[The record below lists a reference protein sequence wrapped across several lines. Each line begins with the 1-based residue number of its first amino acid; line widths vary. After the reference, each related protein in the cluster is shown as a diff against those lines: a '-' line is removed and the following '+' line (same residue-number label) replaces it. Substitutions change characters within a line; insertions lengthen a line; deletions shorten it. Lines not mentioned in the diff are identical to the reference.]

1 MWSFQDNEQRTKL
14 ADYFF
19 QKVQVNNLNVMIDR
33 RNFFDKTIKKI
44 KKINKIVTVQGDDS
58 TNGSLL
64 DYTYFKWDSKLIEI
78 NLSETLDADPKA
90 KQQIN
95 ITLYLDRAG
104 NTLIFSLL
112 KIWKRHFLDFLHGS
126 VRVLLIYFG
135 LI

>member
-104 NTLIFSLL
+104 NTLIF
-112 KIWKRHFLDFLHGS
+112 H
-126 VRVLLIYFG
+126 Y
-135 LI
+135 